1 MDRCKNLITK
11 LTLSEMTMEFKKLSK
26 EQQDNLTA
34 ILSDLESDYP
44 KLKKLFADILKG
56 KESLGE
62 LATKLK
68 TSDIAKVADIIL

>member
-1 MDRCKNLITK
+1 MRCKNLMNK
-11 LTLSEMTMEFKKLSK
+11 VQLSEMTMEFKKLSK

-62 LATKLK
+62 LDTKLK